1 MKDFLITLC
10 LGWLGV
16 HRFMQ
21 KKYVTGVIWLF
32 TLGLCGIGWAADT
45 IIAFA
50 KLVNGKK
57 SQTMQQTTQNPNN
70 EQKFGGVQPIGK
82 QFIKS
87 FDTVIVGTFA
97 KCSLDPDEKR
107 EDVIIRIRKNSSLDL
122 EFWEY
127 KGEPAYYV
135 TYNCV
140 DAGNLRAGLAKILYE
155 EYRDCELKVTAIDR
169 VTDEKNDCL
178 TYNIR
183 IDIYK

>member
-70 EQKFGGVQPIGK
+70 EQKFGGGYNPLEN
-82 QFIKS
+82 
-87 FDTVIVGTFA
+87 
-97 KCSLDPDEKR
+97 SL
-107 EDVIIRIRKNSSLDL
+107 
-122 EFWEY
+122 
-127 KGEPAYYV
+127 
-135 TYNCV
+135 
-140 DAGNLRAGLAKILYE
+140 
-155 EYRDCELKVTAIDR
+155 LKVLIP
-169 VTDEKNDCL
+169 L
-178 TYNIR
+178 
-183 IDIYK
+183 